1 LQARPRVAKGSRSGP
16 ANGRSEAEIPGA
28 LRPPFAT
35 QGRAYKTVRKS
46 TSTRQSTMTTT
57 ISSTNDLPAIRR
69 KPLYQH
75 LYVQVLAAIALGI
88 LLGHFSPGLGEQMKP
103 LGDTFIKLIKMLIA
117 PIIFCTVVSG
127 IAGMQSLK
135 RIGRIG
141 FKALAYFE
149 VLTTIALVIGLIGV
163 NLLKPGVGMH
173 IDPATLDASA
183 IAGYSKAAHDQSVV
197 GFLTHI
203 VPSTVFGAFSE
214 GDILQVLFI
223 SVLFAFGL
231 QLLGDVGKPLL
242 DTLDLVAKAFFRML
256 KIVMYVAPLGAF
268 GGMAF
273 TVGKYGVQSL
283 SAYGHLLLCYY
294 LTGLVFVFV
303 VLNLVARLA
312 GFSLWKFLKYIR
324 EELVLV
330 LGTSSSESALP
341 RLMGKLE
348 KLGCEKSTV
357 GLVVPSGYCFNLDGS
372 CINMTVLAIFIAQA
386 LDIDVS
392 LYHQVT
398 LLLILLLT
406 SKGAASVTG
415 GAFIT
420 LAATLGSL
428 DVIPAAGLVLVLG
441 IYRFISEG
449 GALINVIGN
458 GVATLFVARWDG
470 ALDREQ
476 LERELG

>member
-1 LQARPRVAKGSRSGP
+1 
-16 ANGRSEAEIPGA
+16 
-28 LRPPFAT
+28 
-35 QGRAYKTVRKS
+35 
-46 TSTRQSTMTTT
+46 MTKT
-57 ISSTNDLPAIRR
+57 ISTTVDEITAAAPRR
-69 KPLYQH
+69 KPFYHH
-75 LYVQVLAAIALGI
+75 LYVQVLTAIILGVI
-88 LLGHFSPGLGEQMKP
+88 LGHFSPGLGEQMKP

-127 IAGMQSLK
+127 IAGMQDLK

-141 FKALAYFE
+141 FKSLVYFE

-163 NLLKPGVGMH
+163 NLFKPGAGMH
-173 IDPATLDASA
+173 INPATLDPSA
-183 IAGYSKAAHDQSVV
+183 IAGYAKAAHDQSVV

-203 VPSTVFGAFSE
+203 VPTTVFGAFTE

-242 DTLDLVAKAFFRML
+242 NTIDLIAKAFFRML
-256 KIVMYVAPLGAF
+256 KIVMYLAPLGAF

-283 SAYGHLLLCYY
+283 GAYVNLLVCYY
-294 LTGLVFVFV
+294 VTGLVFVFV
-303 VLNLVARLA
+303 VLNIVARLA

-420 LAATLGSL
+420 LAATLGSI

-441 IYRFISEG
+441 VYRFISEG

-476 LERELG
+476 LKRELGE

>member
-1 LQARPRVAKGSRSGP
+1 MISEKSPSRLRRV
-16 ANGRSEAEIPGA
+16 
-28 LRPPFAT
+28 LR
-35 QGRAYKTVRKS
+35 
-46 TSTRQSTMTTT
+46 
-57 ISSTNDLPAIRR
+57 
-69 KPLYQH
+69 H
-75 LYVQVLAAIALGI
+75 LYVQVLLAI
-88 LLGHFSPGLGEQMKP
+88 LLGIIVGHFYPSIGEQMKP

-127 IAGMQSLK
+127 IASMQSLK
-135 RIGRIG
+135 RIGRVG
-141 FKALAYFE
+141 FKSLLYFE
-149 VLTTIALVIGLIGV
+149 VLTTLALVIGLVGV
-163 NLLKPGVGMH
+163 NLMQPGAGMH
-173 IDPATLDASA
+173 INPASLDGQAV
-183 IAGYSKAAHDQSVV
+183 AGYSKLAHEQSVV

-203 VPSTVFGAFSE
+203 VPNTVLGAFAE

-223 SVLFAFGL
+223 SILFAFGL
-231 QLLGDVGKPLL
+231 QMLGAAGKPLL
-242 DTLDLVAKAFFRML
+242 NLIDLVAQAFFRMVR
-256 KIVMYVAPLGAF
+256 IVMYVSPLGAF

-273 TVGKYGVQSL
+273 TIGKYGVGSL
-283 SAYGHLLLCYY
+283 GAYGNLLICYY
-294 LTGLVFVFV
+294 VTAVFFVFV

-312 GFSLWKFLKYIR
+312 GFSLWQFLKYIR
-324 EELVLV
+324 DELFLV

-348 KLGCEKSTV
+348 RLGCEKSVV

-386 LDIDVS
+386 LDIPLD
-392 LYHQVT
+392 LWHQVT

-441 IYRFISEG
+441 VYRFISEG

-458 GVATLFVARWDG
+458 GVATLFIAKWEG
-470 ALDREQ
+470 ALDEGKLAAELRGGCAREG
-476 LERELG
+476 RG

>member
-1 LQARPRVAKGSRSGP
+1 
-16 ANGRSEAEIPGA
+16 
-28 LRPPFAT
+28 
-35 QGRAYKTVRKS
+35 
-46 TSTRQSTMTTT
+46 MTKI
-57 ISSTNDLPAIRR
+57 ISSSIQALPQRT
-69 KPLYQH
+69 PFYQH
-75 LYVQVLAAIALGI
+75 LYVQVLAAIVLGVI
-88 LLGHFSPGLGEQMKP
+88 LGHFSPSLGEQMKP

-127 IAGMQSLK
+127 IAGMQDLK

-141 FKALAYFE
+141 FKSLIYFE

-163 NLLKPGVGMH
+163 NLLKPGAGMH
-173 IDPATLDASA
+173 IDPASLDASA
-183 IAGYSKAAHDQSVV
+183 IAGYTKAAHDQSVV

-203 VPSTVFGAFSE
+203 VPSTMFGAFTD

-231 QLLGDVGKPLL
+231 QLLGDTGKPLL
-242 DTLDLVAKAFFRML
+242 NTIDLVAKAFFRML
-256 KIVMYVAPLGAF
+256 KIVMYLAPLGAF

-283 SAYGHLLLCYY
+283 GAYVNLLVCYY

-420 LAATLGSL
+420 LAATLGSI

-441 IYRFISEG
+441 VYRFISEG

-458 GVATLFVARWDG
+458 GVATLFIARWDG

-476 LERELG
+476 LKRELG

>member
-1 LQARPRVAKGSRSGP
+1 
-16 ANGRSEAEIPGA
+16 
-28 LRPPFAT
+28 
-35 QGRAYKTVRKS
+35 
-46 TSTRQSTMTTT
+46 MTKI
-57 ISSTNDLPAIRR
+57 ISSSVESVDEPLPRR
-69 KPLYQH
+69 KAFYQH
-75 LYVQVLAAIALGI
+75 LYVQVLAAIVLGVI
-88 LLGHFSPGLGEQMKP
+88 LGHFSPGLGEQMKP

-127 IAGMQSLK
+127 IAGMQDLK

-141 FKALAYFE
+141 FKSLIYFE

-173 IDPATLDASA
+173 IDPASLDASA
-183 IAGYSKAAHDQSVV
+183 IAGYTKAAHDQSVV

-203 VPSTVFGAFSE
+203 VPTTVFGAFTE

-231 QLLGDVGKPLL
+231 QLLGETGKPLL
-242 DTLDLVAKAFFRML
+242 NTIDLVAKAFFRML
-256 KIVMYVAPLGAF
+256 RIVMYLAPLGAF

-283 SAYGHLLLCYY
+283 GAYVNLLVCYY
-294 LTGLVFVFV
+294 LTALVFVFV

-420 LAATLGSL
+420 LAATLGSI

-441 IYRFISEG
+441 VYRFISEG

-458 GVATLFVARWDG
+458 GVATLFIARWEG
-470 ALDREQ
+470 VLDREQ
-476 LERELG
+476 LSRELGSV

>member
-1 LQARPRVAKGSRSGP
+1 V
-16 ANGRSEAEIPGA
+16 
-28 LRPPFAT
+28 
-35 QGRAYKTVRKS
+35 
-46 TSTRQSTMTTT
+46 
-57 ISSTNDLPAIRR
+57 
-69 KPLYQH
+69 
-75 LYVQVLAAIALGI
+75 
-88 LLGHFSPGLGEQMKP
+88 
-103 LGDTFIKLIKMLIA
+103 
-117 PIIFCTVVSG
+117 
-127 IAGMQSLK
+127 
-135 RIGRIG
+135 
-141 FKALAYFE
+141 YFE
-149 VLTTIALVIGLIGV
+149 VLTTIALVVGLIGV

-173 IDPATLDASA
+173 IDSATLDASA
-183 IAGYSKAAHDQSVV
+183 IAGYTKAAHDQSVV

-203 VPSTVFGAFSE
+203 IPSTVFGAFTD

-231 QLLGDVGKPLL
+231 QLMGEVGRPLL
-242 DTLDLVAKAFFRML
+242 NTIDLIAKAFFRML
-256 KIVMYVAPLGAF
+256 KIVMYLAPLGAF

-283 SAYGHLLLCYY
+283 GAYVNLLVCYY
-294 LTGLVFVFV
+294 ITGLVFVFV
-303 VLNLVARLA
+303 VLNIVARLA

-348 KLGCEKSTV
+348 RLGCEKSTV

-415 GAFIT
+415 GAFIS
-420 LAATLGSL
+420 LAATLGSI

-441 IYRFISEG
+441 VYRFISEG

-476 LERELG
+476 LKRELG

>member
-1 LQARPRVAKGSRSGP
+1 
-16 ANGRSEAEIPGA
+16 
-28 LRPPFAT
+28 
-35 QGRAYKTVRKS
+35 
-46 TSTRQSTMTTT
+46 MTKT
-57 ISSTNDLPAIRR
+57 ISSSIDTADVASPRPR
-69 KPLYQH
+69 PFYHH
-75 LYVQVLAAIALGI
+75 LYVQVLAAIVLGVI
-88 LLGHFSPGLGEQMKP
+88 LGHYSPGLGEQMKP

-127 IAGMQSLK
+127 IASMQDLK

-141 FKALAYFE
+141 FKSLVYFE

-183 IAGYSKAAHDQSVV
+183 IAGYTKAAHDQSVV

-203 VPSTVFGAFSE
+203 IPSTVFGAFAE

-231 QLLGDVGKPLL
+231 QLLGEVGKPLL
-242 DTLDLVAKAFFRML
+242 NTIDLIAKAFFRML
-256 KIVMYVAPLGAF
+256 KIVMYLAPLGAF

-283 SAYGHLLLCYY
+283 GAYANLLLCYY

-303 VLNLVARLA
+303 VLNIVARLA

-348 KLGCEKSTV
+348 RLGCEKSTV

-420 LAATLGSL
+420 LAATLGSI

-441 IYRFISEG
+441 VYRFISEG

-476 LERELG
+476 LKRELG

>member
-1 LQARPRVAKGSRSGP
+1 
-16 ANGRSEAEIPGA
+16 
-28 LRPPFAT
+28 
-35 QGRAYKTVRKS
+35 
-46 TSTRQSTMTTT
+46 MTKI
-57 ISSTNDLPAIRR
+57 ISSSVESVNEPLPRR
-69 KPLYQH
+69 KPFYHH
-75 LYVQVLAAIALGI
+75 LYVQVLTAIVLGVI
-88 LLGHFSPGLGEQMKP
+88 LGHFSPGLGEQMKP

-127 IAGMQSLK
+127 IAGMQDLK

-141 FKALAYFE
+141 FKSLIYFE
-149 VLTTIALVIGLIGV
+149 VLTTIALIIGLIGV

-173 IDPATLDASA
+173 IDPASLDASA
-183 IAGYSKAAHDQSVV
+183 IAGYTKAAHDQSVV

-203 VPSTVFGAFSE
+203 VPSTVFGAFTE

-231 QLLGDVGKPLL
+231 QLLGETGKPLL
-242 DTLDLVAKAFFRML
+242 NTIDLVAKAFFRML
-256 KIVMYVAPLGAF
+256 KIVMYLAPLGAF

-283 SAYGHLLLCYY
+283 GAYVNLLVCYY
-294 LTGLVFVFV
+294 ITGLVFVFV
-303 VLNLVARLA
+303 ILNLVARLA

-357 GLVVPSGYCFNLDGS
+357 GLVVRSGYCFNLDGS

-420 LAATLGSL
+420 LAATLGSI

-441 IYRFISEG
+441 VYRFISEG

-458 GVATLFVARWDG
+458 GVATLFIARWDG

-476 LERELG
+476 LKRELG

>member
-1 LQARPRVAKGSRSGP
+1 
-16 ANGRSEAEIPGA
+16 
-28 LRPPFAT
+28 
-35 QGRAYKTVRKS
+35 
-46 TSTRQSTMTTT
+46 MTKI
-57 ISSTNDLPAIRR
+57 ISSSVSPQATPVPRR
-69 KPLYQH
+69 TPLYQH
-75 LYVQVLAAIALGI
+75 LYVQVLVAVGLGVI
-88 LLGHFSPGLGEQMKP
+88 LGHFSPGLGEQMKP
-103 LGDTFIKLIKMLIA
+103 LGDIFIKLIKMLIA

-127 IAGMQSLK
+127 IAGMQDLK

-141 FKALAYFE
+141 FKSLIYFE
-149 VLTTIALVIGLIGV
+149 VLTTLALVIGLIGV
-163 NLLKPGVGMH
+163 NLLKPGAGMH
-173 IDPATLDASA
+173 INPAALDVTA
-183 IAGYSKAAHDQSVV
+183 IAGYTKAAHDQSVA

-203 VPSTVFGAFSE
+203 VPATVFGAFTE

-231 QLLGDVGKPLL
+231 QRLGDIGKPLL
-242 DTLDLVAKAFFRML
+242 ATIDLVAKAFFRML
-256 KIVMYVAPLGAF
+256 KIVMYLAPLGAF

-283 SAYGHLLLCYY
+283 GGYVNLLVCYY
-294 LTGLVFVFV
+294 LTGLAFVFL

-420 LAATLGSL
+420 LAATLGSI

-441 IYRFISEG
+441 VYRFISEG

-458 GVATLFVARWDG
+458 GVATLVIARWDG

-476 LERELG
+476 LKRELG

>member
-1 LQARPRVAKGSRSGP
+1 
-16 ANGRSEAEIPGA
+16 
-28 LRPPFAT
+28 
-35 QGRAYKTVRKS
+35 
-46 TSTRQSTMTTT
+46 MTKI
-57 ISSTNDLPAIRR
+57 ISSSIQALPRR
-69 KPLYQH
+69 APFYQH
-75 LYVQVLAAIALGI
+75 LYVQVLAAIVLGVI
-88 LLGHFSPGLGEQMKP
+88 LGHFSPSLGEQMKP

-127 IAGMQSLK
+127 IAGMQDLK

-141 FKALAYFE
+141 FKSLIYFE

-163 NLLKPGVGMH
+163 NLLKPGAGMH
-173 IDPATLDASA
+173 IDPASLDASA
-183 IAGYSKAAHDQSVV
+183 IAGYTKAAHDQSVV

-203 VPSTVFGAFSE
+203 VPSTVFGAFTD

-231 QLLGDVGKPLL
+231 QLLGDTGKPLL
-242 DTLDLVAKAFFRML
+242 NTIDLVAKAFFRML
-256 KIVMYVAPLGAF
+256 KIVMYLAPLGAF

-283 SAYGHLLLCYY
+283 GAYVNLLGCYY
-294 LTGLVFVFV
+294 ITGLVFVFV

-420 LAATLGSL
+420 LAATLGSI

-441 IYRFISEG
+441 VYRFISEG

-458 GVATLFVARWDG
+458 GVATLFIARWDG

-476 LERELG
+476 LKRELG

>member
-1 LQARPRVAKGSRSGP
+1 VNQAP
-16 ANGRSEAEIPGA
+16 A
-28 LRPPFAT
+28 
-35 QGRAYKTVRKS
+35 
-46 TSTRQSTMTTT
+46 
-57 ISSTNDLPAIRR
+57 RR
-69 KPLYQH
+69 TPLYQH
-75 LYVQVLAAIALGI
+75 LYVQVLAAIVLGVI
-88 LLGHFSPGLGEQMKP
+88 LGHFNPGLGEQMKP

-127 IAGMQSLK
+127 IAGMQDLK

-141 FKALAYFE
+141 FKSLVYFE
-149 VLTTIALVIGLIGV
+149 VLTTIALVVGLIGV
-163 NLLKPGVGMH
+163 NLFKPGAGMH
-173 IDPATLDASA
+173 IDPASLDVSA
-183 IAGYSKAAHDQSVV
+183 IAGYTKAAHDQSVV

-203 VPSTVFGAFSE
+203 VPSTVFGAFTD

-231 QLLGDVGKPLL
+231 QLLGDTGKPLL
-242 DTLDLVAKAFFRML
+242 NTIDLVAKAFFRML
-256 KIVMYVAPLGAF
+256 KIVMYLAPLGAF

-283 SAYGHLLLCYY
+283 GAYVNLLLCYY
-294 LTGLVFVFV
+294 VTGLVFVFV

-420 LAATLGSL
+420 LAATLGSI

-441 IYRFISEG
+441 VYRFISEG

-458 GVATLFVARWDG
+458 GVATLFIARWDG

-476 LERELG
+476 LKRELG

>member
-1 LQARPRVAKGSRSGP
+1 MPRSK
-16 ANGRSEAEIPGA
+16 
-28 LRPPFAT
+28 PF
-35 QGRAYKTVRKS
+35 
-46 TSTRQSTMTTT
+46 
-57 ISSTNDLPAIRR
+57 
-69 KPLYQH
+69 YQH
-75 LYVQVLAAIALGI
+75 LYVQVLAAILLGI
-88 LLGHFSPGLGEQMKP
+88 VLGHFSPGLGEQMKP

-127 IAGMQSLK
+127 IASMRDLK

-141 FKALAYFE
+141 FKSLVYFE

-173 IDPATLDASA
+173 IDPATLDSSA
-183 IAGYSKAAHDQSVV
+183 IAGYAKAAHDQSVV

-203 VPSTVFGAFSE
+203 IPSTVFGAFTD

-231 QLLGDVGKPLL
+231 QLLGEVGKPLL
-242 DTLDLVAKAFFRML
+242 NTIDLVAKAFFRML
-256 KIVMYVAPLGAF
+256 KIVMYLAPLGAF

-283 SAYGHLLLCYY
+283 GAYANLLVCYY
-294 LTGLVFVFV
+294 ITGLVFVFV

-341 RLMGKLE
+341 RLMDKLE

-398 LLLILLLT
+398 LLFILLLT

-420 LAATLGSL
+420 LAATLGSI

-441 IYRFISEG
+441 VYRFISEG

-476 LERELG
+476 LKRELG

>member
-1 LQARPRVAKGSRSGP
+1 
-16 ANGRSEAEIPGA
+16 
-28 LRPPFAT
+28 
-35 QGRAYKTVRKS
+35 
-46 TSTRQSTMTTT
+46 MTKT
-57 ISSTNDLPAIRR
+57 ISSSIDTADVALPRR
-69 KPLYQH
+69 RPFYRH
-75 LYVQVLAAIALGI
+75 LYVQVLVAIVLGVI
-88 LLGHFSPGLGEQMKP
+88 LGHYSPGLGEQMKP

-127 IAGMQSLK
+127 IASMQDLK

-141 FKALAYFE
+141 FKSLVYFE
-149 VLTTIALVIGLIGV
+149 VLTTIALIIGLIGV

-183 IAGYSKAAHDQSVV
+183 IAGYAKAAHDQSVV

-203 VPSTVFGAFSE
+203 IPSTVFGAFTD

-231 QLLGDVGKPLL
+231 QLLGEVGKPLL
-242 DTLDLVAKAFFRML
+242 NTIDLIAKAFFRML
-256 KIVMYVAPLGAF
+256 KIVMYLAPLGAF

-283 SAYGHLLLCYY
+283 GAYVNLLVCYY
-294 LTGLVFVFV
+294 ITGLVFVFV
-303 VLNLVARLA
+303 VLNIVARLA

-348 KLGCEKSTV
+348 RLGCEKSTV

-420 LAATLGSL
+420 LAATLGSI

-441 IYRFISEG
+441 VYRFISEG

-470 ALDREQ
+470 ALNREQ

>member
-1 LQARPRVAKGSRSGP
+1 
-16 ANGRSEAEIPGA
+16 
-28 LRPPFAT
+28 
-35 QGRAYKTVRKS
+35 
-46 TSTRQSTMTTT
+46 MTKI
-57 ISSTNDLPAIRR
+57 ISSSDISDETGTEAATVIVRR
-69 KPLYQH
+69 KPFYHH
-75 LYVQVLAAIALGI
+75 LYVQVITAIILGI
-88 LLGHFSPGLGEQMKP
+88 ILGHYAPSVGEQMKP

-127 IAGMQSLK
+127 IASMQNLK
-135 RIGRIG
+135 RIGRVG
-141 FKALAYFE
+141 FKALLYFE

-163 NLLKPGVGMH
+163 NLMKPGAGMH
-173 IDPATLDASA
+173 INPATLDASA
-183 IAGYSKAAHDQSVV
+183 IAGYAKAAHDQSVV
-197 GFLTHI
+197 GFVTHI
-203 VPSTVFGAFSE
+203 IPSTVFGAFTE

-223 SVLFAFGL
+223 SILFAFAL
-231 QLLGDVGKPLL
+231 QLMGEVGKPLL
-242 DTLDLVAKAFFRML
+242 SIIDLIAKAFFRML

-273 TVGKYGVQSL
+273 TVGKYGVGSL
-283 SAYGHLLLCYY
+283 ASYGNLLICYY
-294 LTGLVFVFV
+294 VTALVFVFV
-303 VLNLVARLA
+303 VLNLVAKLA

-392 LYHQVT
+392 LYHQIT
-398 LLLILLLT
+398 LLFILLLT

-441 IYRFISEG
+441 VYRFISEG

-458 GVATLFVARWDG
+458 GVATLFIARWDG

-476 LERELG
+476 LKRELG

>member
-1 LQARPRVAKGSRSGP
+1 
-16 ANGRSEAEIPGA
+16 
-28 LRPPFAT
+28 
-35 QGRAYKTVRKS
+35 
-46 TSTRQSTMTTT
+46 MTKT
-57 ISSTNDLPAIRR
+57 ISSSNENDGLAMPRR
-69 KPLYQH
+69 KPLYRH
-75 LYVQVLAAIALGI
+75 LYVQVLVAIALGI
-88 LLGHFSPGLGEQMKP
+88 VLGHYSPGLGEQMKP

-127 IAGMQSLK
+127 IASMRDLK

-141 FKALAYFE
+141 FKSLVYFE
-149 VLTTIALVIGLIGV
+149 VLTTIALAIGLIGV

-173 IDPATLDASA
+173 IDPATLDSSA
-183 IAGYSKAAHDQSVV
+183 IAEYARAAHEQSVV

-203 VPSTVFGAFSE
+203 VPTTVFGAFTD

-231 QLLGDVGKPLL
+231 QLLGEVGKPLL
-242 DTLDLVAKAFFRML
+242 STIDLVAKAFFRML
-256 KIVMYVAPLGAF
+256 KIVMYLAPLGAF

-283 SAYGHLLLCYY
+283 GAYGNLLVCYY

-303 VLNLVARLA
+303 VLNIVARLA
-312 GFSLWKFLKYIR
+312 GFSLWKFLQYIR

-341 RLMGKLE
+341 RLMDKLE

-398 LLLILLLT
+398 LLLVLLLT

-420 LAATLGSL
+420 LAATLGSV

-441 IYRFISEG
+441 VYRFISEG

-476 LERELG
+476 LKRELG

>member
-1 LQARPRVAKGSRSGP
+1 
-16 ANGRSEAEIPGA
+16 
-28 LRPPFAT
+28 
-35 QGRAYKTVRKS
+35 
-46 TSTRQSTMTTT
+46 MTKI
-57 ISSTNDLPAIRR
+57 ISSSIQALPQRT
-69 KPLYQH
+69 PFYQH
-75 LYVQVLAAIALGI
+75 LYVQVLAAIVLGVI
-88 LLGHFSPGLGEQMKP
+88 LGHFSPSLGEQMKP

-127 IAGMQSLK
+127 IAGMQDLK

-141 FKALAYFE
+141 FKSLIYFE

-163 NLLKPGVGMH
+163 NLLKPGAGMH
-173 IDPATLDASA
+173 IDPASLDAST
-183 IAGYSKAAHDQSVV
+183 IAGYTKAAHDQSVV

-203 VPSTVFGAFSE
+203 VPSTVFGAFTD

-231 QLLGDVGKPLL
+231 QLLGDTGKPLL
-242 DTLDLVAKAFFRML
+242 NTIDLVAKAFFRML
-256 KIVMYVAPLGAF
+256 KIVMYLAPLGAF

-283 SAYGHLLLCYY
+283 GAYVNLLVCYY

-420 LAATLGSL
+420 LAATLGSI

-441 IYRFISEG
+441 VYRFISEG

-458 GVATLFVARWDG
+458 GVATLFIARWDG

-476 LERELG
+476 LKRELG

>member
-1 LQARPRVAKGSRSGP
+1 
-16 ANGRSEAEIPGA
+16 
-28 LRPPFAT
+28 
-35 QGRAYKTVRKS
+35 
-46 TSTRQSTMTTT
+46 MTKI
-57 ISSTNDLPAIRR
+57 ISSSIQALPQRT
-69 KPLYQH
+69 PFYQH
-75 LYVQVLAAIALGI
+75 LYVQVLAAIVLGVI
-88 LLGHFSPGLGEQMKP
+88 LGHFSPSLGEQMKP

-127 IAGMQSLK
+127 IAGMQDLK

-141 FKALAYFE
+141 FKSLIYFE

-163 NLLKPGVGMH
+163 NLLKPGAGMH
-173 IDPATLDASA
+173 IDPASLDASA
-183 IAGYSKAAHDQSVV
+183 IAGYTKAAHDQSVV

-203 VPSTVFGAFSE
+203 VPSTVFGAFTD

-231 QLLGDVGKPLL
+231 QLLGDTGKPLL
-242 DTLDLVAKAFFRML
+242 NTIDLVAKAFFRML
-256 KIVMYVAPLGAF
+256 KIVMYLAPLGAF

-283 SAYGHLLLCYY
+283 GAYVNLLVCYY

-330 LGTSSSESALP
+330 LGTSSSESVLP

-420 LAATLGSL
+420 LAATLGSI

-441 IYRFISEG
+441 VYRFISEG

-458 GVATLFVARWDG
+458 GVATLFIARWDG

-476 LERELG
+476 LKRELG

>member
-1 LQARPRVAKGSRSGP
+1 
-16 ANGRSEAEIPGA
+16 
-28 LRPPFAT
+28 
-35 QGRAYKTVRKS
+35 
-46 TSTRQSTMTTT
+46 MTKI
-57 ISSTNDLPAIRR
+57 ISSSIQALPQRA
-69 KPLYQH
+69 PFYQH
-75 LYVQVLAAIALGI
+75 LYVQVLAAIVLGVI
-88 LLGHFSPGLGEQMKP
+88 LCHFSPSLGEQMKP

-127 IAGMQSLK
+127 IAGMQDLK

-141 FKALAYFE
+141 FKSLIYFE

-163 NLLKPGVGMH
+163 NLLKPGAGMH
-173 IDPATLDASA
+173 IDPASLDASA
-183 IAGYSKAAHDQSVV
+183 IAGYTKAAHDQSVV

-203 VPSTVFGAFSE
+203 VPSTVFGAFTD

-231 QLLGDVGKPLL
+231 QLLGDTGKPLL
-242 DTLDLVAKAFFRML
+242 NTIDLVAKAFFRML
-256 KIVMYVAPLGAF
+256 KIVMYLAPLGAF

-283 SAYGHLLLCYY
+283 GAYVNLLVCYY
-294 LTGLVFVFV
+294 ITGLVFVFV

-420 LAATLGSL
+420 LAATLGSI

-441 IYRFISEG
+441 VYRFISEG

-458 GVATLFVARWDG
+458 GVATLFIARWDG

-476 LERELG
+476 LKRELG

>member
-1 LQARPRVAKGSRSGP
+1 MISEKSPSRLRRV
-16 ANGRSEAEIPGA
+16 
-28 LRPPFAT
+28 LR
-35 QGRAYKTVRKS
+35 
-46 TSTRQSTMTTT
+46 
-57 ISSTNDLPAIRR
+57 
-69 KPLYQH
+69 H
-75 LYVQVLAAIALGI
+75 LYVQVLLAI
-88 LLGHFSPGLGEQMKP
+88 LLGIIVGHFYPGVGEQMKP

-127 IAGMQSLK
+127 IASMQSLK
-135 RIGRIG
+135 RIGRVG
-141 FKALAYFE
+141 FKSLLYFE
-149 VLTTIALVIGLIGV
+149 VLTTLALVIGLIGV
-163 NLLKPGVGMH
+163 NLMQPGAGMH
-173 IDPATLDASA
+173 INPATLDGQAV
-183 IAGYSKAAHDQSVV
+183 AGYSKLAHEQSVV

-203 VPSTVFGAFSE
+203 VPSTVFGAFAE

-223 SVLFAFGL
+223 SILFAFAL
-231 QLLGDVGKPLL
+231 QMLGAAGKPLL
-242 DTLDLVAKAFFRML
+242 SLIDLVAQAFFRMV
-256 KIVMYVAPLGAF
+256 KIVMYVSPLGAF

-273 TVGKYGVQSL
+273 TIGKYGVGSL
-283 SAYGHLLLCYY
+283 GAYGNLLICYY
-294 LTGLVFVFV
+294 VTAVFFVFV

-312 GFSLWKFLKYIR
+312 GFSLWQFLKYIR
-324 EELVLV
+324 DELFLV

-348 KLGCEKSTV
+348 RLGCEKSVV

-386 LDIDVS
+386 LDIPLD
-392 LYHQVT
+392 LWHQVT

-441 IYRFISEG
+441 VYRFISEG

-458 GVATLFVARWDG
+458 GVATLFIAKWEG
-470 ALDREQ
+470 ALDEGKLAAQLRDGCGREG
-476 LERELG
+476 RV

>member
-1 LQARPRVAKGSRSGP
+1 
-16 ANGRSEAEIPGA
+16 
-28 LRPPFAT
+28 
-35 QGRAYKTVRKS
+35 
-46 TSTRQSTMTTT
+46 MTKT
-57 ISSTNDLPAIRR
+57 ISSSIQALPQRTPFYR
-69 KPLYQH
+69 H
-75 LYVQVLAAIALGI
+75 LYVQVLAAIVLGVI
-88 LLGHFSPGLGEQMKP
+88 LGHFSPNLGEQMKP

-127 IAGMQSLK
+127 IAGMHDLK

-141 FKALAYFE
+141 FKSLVYFE
-149 VLTTIALVIGLIGV
+149 VLTTIALVIGLMGV
-163 NLLKPGVGMH
+163 NLLKPGAGMH
-173 IDPATLDASA
+173 IDPASLDASA
-183 IAGYSKAAHDQSVV
+183 IAGYTKAAHDQSVV

-203 VPSTVFGAFSE
+203 VPSTVFGAFTD

-231 QLLGDVGKPLL
+231 QLLGDTGKPLL
-242 DTLDLVAKAFFRML
+242 NTIDLVAKAFFRML
-256 KIVMYVAPLGAF
+256 KIVMYLAPLGAF

-283 SAYGHLLLCYY
+283 GAYVNLLVCYY

-303 VLNLVARLA
+303 VLNVVARLA

-348 KLGCEKSTV
+348 KLGCDKSTV

-420 LAATLGSL
+420 LAATLGSI

-441 IYRFISEG
+441 VYRFISEG

-458 GVATLFVARWDG
+458 GVATLFIARWDG

-476 LERELG
+476 LRRELG

>member
-1 LQARPRVAKGSRSGP
+1 
-16 ANGRSEAEIPGA
+16 
-28 LRPPFAT
+28 
-35 QGRAYKTVRKS
+35 
-46 TSTRQSTMTTT
+46 MTTT
-57 ISSTNDLPAIRR
+57 ITPSIAEKKPNHSRLRR
-69 KPLYQH
+69 VLRH
-75 LYVQVLAAIALGI
+75 LYVQVLLAIVLGI
-88 LLGHFSPGLGEQMKP
+88 IFGHFYPGLGEEMKP

-127 IAGMQSLK
+127 IASMQSLK
-135 RIGRIG
+135 RIGRVG
-141 FKALAYFE
+141 FKSLLYFE
-149 VLTTIALVIGLIGV
+149 VLTTLALVVGLIGV
-163 NLLKPGVGMH
+163 NLMQPGSGMH
-173 IDPATLDASA
+173 INPATLDVHAVDS
-183 IAGYSKAAHDQSVV
+183 YSKLAHEQSVV

-203 VPSTVFGAFSE
+203 VPSTVFGAFAE

-223 SVLFAFGL
+223 SILFAFAL
-231 QLLGDVGKPLL
+231 QMLGAAGKPLL
-242 DTLDLVAKAFFRML
+242 NLIDLVAQAFFRMV
-256 KIVMYVAPLGAF
+256 KIVMYVSPLGAF

-273 TVGKYGVQSL
+273 TIGKYGVGSL
-283 SAYGHLLLCYY
+283 GAYGSLLICYY
-294 LTGLVFVFV
+294 VTALFFVFV
-303 VLNLVARLA
+303 ILNLVARLA
-312 GFSLWKFLKYIR
+312 GFSLWQFLKYIR
-324 EELVLV
+324 DELFLV

-348 KLGCEKSTV
+348 RLGCEKSVV

-386 LDIDVS
+386 LDIPLD
-392 LYHQVT
+392 LWHQIT

-441 IYRFISEG
+441 VYRFISEG

-458 GVATLFVARWDG
+458 GVATLFIAKWEG
-470 ALDREQ
+470 ALDEEKMAAELHSGCAREPETQ
-476 LERELG
+476 P

>member
-1 LQARPRVAKGSRSGP
+1 
-16 ANGRSEAEIPGA
+16 
-28 LRPPFAT
+28 
-35 QGRAYKTVRKS
+35 
-46 TSTRQSTMTTT
+46 MTTT
-57 ISSTNDLPAIRR
+57 ITPSIAEKKPSHSRLRR
-69 KPLYQH
+69 VFRH
-75 LYVQVLAAIALGI
+75 LYVQVLLAIVLGI
-88 LLGHFSPGLGEQMKP
+88 IFGHFYPSLGEEMKP

-127 IAGMQSLK
+127 IASMQSLK
-135 RIGRIG
+135 RIGRVG
-141 FKALAYFE
+141 FKSLLYFE
-149 VLTTIALVIGLIGV
+149 VLTTLALVIGLIGV
-163 NLLKPGVGMH
+163 NLMQPGTGMH
-173 IDPATLDASA
+173 INPATLDGHA
-183 IAGYSKAAHDQSVV
+183 IDSYSKLAHEQSVV

-203 VPSTVFGAFSE
+203 VPSTVFGAFAE

-223 SVLFAFGL
+223 SILFAFAL
-231 QLLGDVGKPLL
+231 QMLGAAGKPLL
-242 DTLDLVAKAFFRML
+242 NLIDLVAQAFFRMV
-256 KIVMYVAPLGAF
+256 KIVMYVSPLGAF

-273 TVGKYGVQSL
+273 TIGKYGVGSL
-283 SAYGHLLLCYY
+283 GAYGNLLICYY
-294 LTGLVFVFV
+294 VTALFFVFV
-303 VLNLVARLA
+303 ILNLVARLA
-312 GFSLWKFLKYIR
+312 GFSLWQFLKYIR
-324 EELVLV
+324 DELFLV

-348 KLGCEKSTV
+348 RLGCEKSVV

-386 LDIDVS
+386 LDIPLD
-392 LYHQVT
+392 LWHQVT

-441 IYRFISEG
+441 VYRFISEG

-458 GVATLFVARWDG
+458 GVATLFIAKWEG
-470 ALDREQ
+470 ALDEQTLASELRNGCTREVEAQ
-476 LERELG
+476 S

>member
-1 LQARPRVAKGSRSGP
+1 MISEKSPSRLRRV
-16 ANGRSEAEIPGA
+16 
-28 LRPPFAT
+28 LR
-35 QGRAYKTVRKS
+35 
-46 TSTRQSTMTTT
+46 
-57 ISSTNDLPAIRR
+57 
-69 KPLYQH
+69 H
-75 LYVQVLAAIALGI
+75 LYVQVLLAI
-88 LLGHFSPGLGEQMKP
+88 LLGIIVGHFYPSVGEQMKP

-127 IAGMQSLK
+127 IASMQSLK
-135 RIGRIG
+135 RIGRVG
-141 FKALAYFE
+141 FKSLLYFE
-149 VLTTIALVIGLIGV
+149 VLTTLALVIGLIGV
-163 NLLKPGVGMH
+163 NLMQPGAGMH
-173 IDPATLDASA
+173 INPATLDGQAV
-183 IAGYSKAAHDQSVV
+183 AGYSKLAHEQSVV

-203 VPSTVFGAFSE
+203 VPGTVFGAFAE

-223 SVLFAFGL
+223 SILFAFAL
-231 QLLGDVGKPLL
+231 QMLGAAGKPLL
-242 DTLDLVAKAFFRML
+242 NLIDLVAQAFFRMVR
-256 KIVMYVAPLGAF
+256 IVMYVSPLGAF

-273 TVGKYGVQSL
+273 TIGKYGVGSL
-283 SAYGHLLLCYY
+283 GAYGNLLICYY
-294 LTGLVFVFV
+294 VTAVFFVFV

-312 GFSLWKFLKYIR
+312 GFSLWQFLKYIR
-324 EELVLV
+324 DELFLV

-348 KLGCEKSTV
+348 RLGCEKSVV

-386 LDIDVS
+386 LDIPLD
-392 LYHQVT
+392 LWHQVT

-441 IYRFISEG
+441 VYRFISEG

-458 GVATLFVARWDG
+458 GVATLFIAKWEG
-470 ALDREQ
+470 ALDEEKLAAQLRDGCAREG
-476 LERELG
+476 RV

>member
-1 LQARPRVAKGSRSGP
+1 
-16 ANGRSEAEIPGA
+16 
-28 LRPPFAT
+28 
-35 QGRAYKTVRKS
+35 
-46 TSTRQSTMTTT
+46 MTKI
-57 ISSTNDLPAIRR
+57 ISSSIQALPQRT
-69 KPLYQH
+69 PFYQH
-75 LYVQVLAAIALGI
+75 LYVQVLAAIVLGVI
-88 LLGHFSPGLGEQMKP
+88 LGHFSPGLGEQMKP

-127 IAGMQSLK
+127 IAGMQDLK

-141 FKALAYFE
+141 FKSLIYFE

-163 NLLKPGVGMH
+163 NLLKPGAGMH
-173 IDPATLDASA
+173 IDPASLDASA
-183 IAGYSKAAHDQSVV
+183 IAGYTKAAHDQSVV

-203 VPSTVFGAFSE
+203 VPSTVFGAFTD

-231 QLLGDVGKPLL
+231 QLLGDTGKPLL
-242 DTLDLVAKAFFRML
+242 NTIDLVAKAFFRML
-256 KIVMYVAPLGAF
+256 KIVMYLAPLGAF

-283 SAYGHLLLCYY
+283 GAYVNLLVCYY

-420 LAATLGSL
+420 LAATLGSI

-441 IYRFISEG
+441 VYRFISEG

-458 GVATLFVARWDG
+458 GVATLFIARWDG

-476 LERELG
+476 LKRELG

>member
-1 LQARPRVAKGSRSGP
+1 
-16 ANGRSEAEIPGA
+16 
-28 LRPPFAT
+28 
-35 QGRAYKTVRKS
+35 
-46 TSTRQSTMTTT
+46 MTKI
-57 ISSTNDLPAIRR
+57 ISSSVESVDEPLPRR
-69 KPLYQH
+69 KAFYQH
-75 LYVQVLAAIALGI
+75 LYVQVLAAIVLGVI
-88 LLGHFSPGLGEQMKP
+88 LGHFSPGLGEQMKP

-127 IAGMQSLK
+127 IAGMQDLK

-141 FKALAYFE
+141 FKSLIYFE

-163 NLLKPGVGMH
+163 NLLKPGAGMH
-173 IDPATLDASA
+173 IDPASLDASA
-183 IAGYSKAAHDQSVV
+183 IAGYTKAAHDQSVV

-203 VPSTVFGAFSE
+203 VPTTVFGAFTE

-231 QLLGDVGKPLL
+231 QLLGETGKPLL
-242 DTLDLVAKAFFRML
+242 NTIDLVAKAFFRML
-256 KIVMYVAPLGAF
+256 RIVMYLAPLGAF

-283 SAYGHLLLCYY
+283 GAYVNLLVCYY
-294 LTGLVFVFV
+294 LTALVFVFV

-420 LAATLGSL
+420 LAATLGSI

-441 IYRFISEG
+441 VYRFISEG

-458 GVATLFVARWDG
+458 GVATLFIARWEG
-470 ALDREQ
+470 VLDREQ
-476 LERELG
+476 LSRELGQV

>member
-1 LQARPRVAKGSRSGP
+1 
-16 ANGRSEAEIPGA
+16 
-28 LRPPFAT
+28 
-35 QGRAYKTVRKS
+35 
-46 TSTRQSTMTTT
+46 MTKI
-57 ISSTNDLPAIRR
+57 ISSSIQALPQRA
-69 KPLYQH
+69 PFYQH
-75 LYVQVLAAIALGI
+75 LYVQVLAAIVLGVI
-88 LLGHFSPGLGEQMKP
+88 LGHFSPSLGEQMKP

-127 IAGMQSLK
+127 IAGMQDLK

-141 FKALAYFE
+141 FKSLIYFE

-163 NLLKPGVGMH
+163 NLLKPGAGMH
-173 IDPATLDASA
+173 IDPASLDASA
-183 IAGYSKAAHDQSVV
+183 IAGYTKAAHDQSVV

-203 VPSTVFGAFSE
+203 VPSTVFGAFTD

-231 QLLGDVGKPLL
+231 QLLGDTGKPLL
-242 DTLDLVAKAFFRML
+242 NTIDLVAKAFFRML
-256 KIVMYVAPLGAF
+256 KIVMYLAPLGAF

-283 SAYGHLLLCYY
+283 GAYVNLLVCYY
-294 LTGLVFVFV
+294 ITGLVFVFV

-420 LAATLGSL
+420 LAATLGSI

-441 IYRFISEG
+441 VYRFISEG

-458 GVATLFVARWDG
+458 GVATLFIARWDG

-476 LERELG
+476 LKRELG

>member
-1 LQARPRVAKGSRSGP
+1 
-16 ANGRSEAEIPGA
+16 
-28 LRPPFAT
+28 
-35 QGRAYKTVRKS
+35 
-46 TSTRQSTMTTT
+46 MTKT
-57 ISSTNDLPAIRR
+57 ISSSSDIPDVPMVKR
-69 KPLYQH
+69 KPFYHH
-75 LYVQVLAAIALGI
+75 LYVQVLGAILLGI
-88 LLGHFSPGLGEQMKP
+88 LLGHLSPGLGEQMKP

-127 IAGMQSLK
+127 IAGMQNLK
-135 RIGRIG
+135 KIGRIG
-141 FKALAYFE
+141 FKSLVYFE
-149 VLTTIALVIGLIGV
+149 VLTTLALIIGLVGV
-163 NLLKPGVGMH
+163 NLFKPGVGMH
-173 IDPATLDASA
+173 IDPATLDGSA
-183 IAGYSKAAHDQSVV
+183 IAGYAKAAHDQSVV

-203 VPSTVFGAFSE
+203 VPTTVFGAFAE

-231 QLLGDVGKPLL
+231 QLLGPLGKPLL
-242 DTLDLVAKAFFRML
+242 DTIDLVAQAFFRML
-256 KIVMYVAPLGAF
+256 KMVMYVAPLGAF

-273 TVGKYGVQSL
+273 TVGKYGIGSL
-283 SAYGHLLLCYY
+283 AAYGNLLVCYY
-294 LTGLVFVFV
+294 VTGFVFVFV
-303 VLNLVARLA
+303 VLNLAARLA

-420 LAATLGSL
+420 LAATLGSI

-441 IYRFISEG
+441 VYRFISEG

-458 GVATLFVARWDG
+458 GVAALFVARWEG
-470 ALDREQ
+470 VLDKEQ
-476 LERELG
+476 LKRELG

>member
-1 LQARPRVAKGSRSGP
+1 
-16 ANGRSEAEIPGA
+16 
-28 LRPPFAT
+28 
-35 QGRAYKTVRKS
+35 
-46 TSTRQSTMTTT
+46 MTKI
-57 ISSTNDLPAIRR
+57 ISSSIQALPRR
-69 KPLYQH
+69 APFYQH
-75 LYVQVLAAIALGI
+75 LYVQVLAAIVLGVI
-88 LLGHFSPGLGEQMKP
+88 LGHFSPSLGEQMKP

-127 IAGMQSLK
+127 IAGMQDLK

-141 FKALAYFE
+141 FKSLIYFE

-163 NLLKPGVGMH
+163 NLLKPGAGMH
-173 IDPATLDASA
+173 IDPASLDASA
-183 IAGYSKAAHDQSVV
+183 IAGYTKAAHDQSVV

-203 VPSTVFGAFSE
+203 VPSTVFGAFTD

-231 QLLGDVGKPLL
+231 QLLGDTGKPLL
-242 DTLDLVAKAFFRML
+242 NTIDLVAKAFFRML
-256 KIVMYVAPLGAF
+256 KIVMYLAPLGAF

-283 SAYGHLLLCYY
+283 GAYVSLLVCYY
-294 LTGLVFVFV
+294 ITGLVFVFV

-420 LAATLGSL
+420 LAATLGSI

-441 IYRFISEG
+441 VYRFISEG

-458 GVATLFVARWDG
+458 GVATLFIARWDG

-476 LERELG
+476 LKRELG